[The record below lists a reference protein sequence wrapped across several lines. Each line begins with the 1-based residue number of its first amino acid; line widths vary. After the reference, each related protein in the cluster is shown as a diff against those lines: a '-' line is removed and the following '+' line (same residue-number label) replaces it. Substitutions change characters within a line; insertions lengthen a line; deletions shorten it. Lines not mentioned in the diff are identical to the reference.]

1 MFWEED
7 VAEKPRP
14 VSDEV
19 IDLAFSIECRCLPL
33 DHAYALSQAVQAA
46 LPWLAQ
52 EPEAGLHLIHGAE
65 SGNGWQRPDG
75 DLLYL
80 SRRAKLILRLPRR
93 RMDEALELSGQT
105 LTIAGY
111 PLKVGKA
118 ASKPLSPLS
127 VQFARYVLAREE
139 QDEAEFLRQAMQELE
154 AMGIRC
160 RKALCGKTASIDTP
174 QGKVFTRSL
183 MLADLSQEDAVLL
196 EQKGLGKGRKFG
208 CGLFVPHKD
217 IKPVDPDKL
226 G

>member
-1 MFWEED
+1 MFWEEE
-7 VAEKPRP
+7 VAAKPHR
-14 VSDEV
+14 VSDEI

-46 LPWLAQ
+46 LPWLAD

-80 SRRAKLILRLPRR
+80 SRRAKLILRLPSR
-93 RMDEALELSGQT
+93 RMDDALELRGQT
-105 LTIAGY
+105 LTVAAY
-111 PLKVGKA
+111 SLVVGVA
-118 ASKPLSPLS
+118 VAKPLSPLG
-127 VQFARYVLAREE
+127 VQFARYVLARED
-139 QDEAEFLRQAMQELE
+139 QDESEFLRQAMQELQ
-154 AMGIRC
+154 ALGIRC
-160 RKALCGKTASIDTP
+160 RKALCGKTATIDTP

-183 MLADLSQEDAVLL
+183 MLAELSHEDAVLL
-196 EQKGLGKGRKFG
+196 EQKGLGEGRKLG

-217 IKPVDPDKL
+217 IKAVDPDKL